1 MEDQQHLFELQLDP
15 ASQASLSETARWG
28 KFLSIMGFIFIGLLV
43 LEALFIGTIMS
54 ALTSTLPGYPSAAM
68 PGAFMTIL
76 ILLAAAIWFV
86 PNLYLYKFSSQIKR
100 ALQSSDQDQLTQAF
114 ESQKKLFKFIGIVTI
129 VYLGLIALAIVAV
142 IIVAIFTAAGHH

>member
-28 KFLSIMGFIFIGLLV
+28 KFLSIMGFILIGLLV

-54 ALTSTLPGYPSAAM
+54 ALTNSLPGYQSGI
-68 PGAFMTIL
+68 PGVFMTII

-86 PNLYLYKFSSQIKR
+86 PNLYLYKFSTQIKR

-129 VYLGLIALAIVAV
+129 VYLGIIALVIVGA
-142 IIVAIFTAAGHH
+142 IIVGIFSAMHH

>member
-28 KFLSIMGFIFIGLLV
+28 KFLSIMGFILIGLLV
-43 LEALFIGTIMS
+43 LEAIFIGTIMS
-54 ALTSTLPGYPSAAM
+54 ALTNSLPGYQSAAL
-68 PGAFMTIL
+68 PGAFMTII

-86 PNLYLYKFSSQIKR
+86 PNLYLYKFSTQIKR

-129 VYLGLIALAIVAV
+129 IYLGIIALVIVGA
-142 IIVAIFTAAGHH
+142 IIVGIFSAMGRR